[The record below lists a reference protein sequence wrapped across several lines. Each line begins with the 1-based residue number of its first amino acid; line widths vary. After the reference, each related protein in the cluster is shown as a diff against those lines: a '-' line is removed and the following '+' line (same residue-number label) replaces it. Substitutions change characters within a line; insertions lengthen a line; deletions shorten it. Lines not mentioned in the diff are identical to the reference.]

1 MYRMICCDLD
11 ETLLGSDKHI
21 SEKNIEAVKKA
32 REKGVKF
39 VVSTGRG
46 FGSVHKTL
54 KELGLNGQFDEYV
67 ISLNGGVILE
77 IGSEKLLYMN
87 SLPRKLAEA
96 LFDRG
101 LGFDVSMQ
109 VYTEVDS
116 YYYNLTDDDRAY
128 LAGRVEVEEFY
139 TPNLDFLKGQEIV
152 KILYADPNIP
162 HLNAIEEELRPM
174 LRDVD
179 VTYSSNRYLEF
190 NHKGVSKGKGLLWL
204 TEYLGIPQAETI
216 AIGDNF
222 NDESMMKVAGLGV
235 CVRNGAEEMK
245 QICGYVTE
253 ATNNE
258 NAVAEVIEKFIL

>member
-11 ETLLGSDKHI
+11 ETLLGADKHV
-21 SEKNIEAVKKA
+21 SERNIEAVKKA

-54 KELGLNGQFDEYV
+54 NELGLSGQTGEYV
-67 ISLNGGVILE
+67 ISLNGGAILE

-87 SLPRKLAEA
+87 SLPRDLAEA
-96 LFDRG
+96 LFEKG
-101 LGFDVSMQ
+101 LGYDVSMQ
-109 VYTEVDS
+109 VYTKVDS
-116 YYYNLTDDDRAY
+116 YYYNLKEDDRAY
-128 LAGRVEVEEFY
+128 LAGRVEIDEFF

-152 KILYADPNIP
+152 KLLYADHNVP
-162 HLNAIEEELRPM
+162 HLNAIEEEIRPM
-174 LRDVD
+174 LGDVD

-204 TEYLGIPQAETI
+204 AEYLGIPREETI

-222 NDESMMKVAGLGV
+222 NDESMMKAAGLGV
-235 CVRNGAEEMK
+235 CVRNGVEEMK

-253 ATNNE
+253 ATNTE